1 VKTPNRSDWGLRLR
15 VGLAVLAFAAV
26 ASAQEPAGV
35 PEGDVATGVAEAV
48 PSTSEAP
55 EAGATELEAAGAATP
70 ERGAPIEA
78 PELVPSGNL
87 LEQAWQ
93 APADSLERR
102 VEVTRRAALEVGA
115 WNLDAA
121 ALALIDGVREGAE
134 VDRALAAVQLAPDLP
149 AAHLALARA
158 RWLEGED
165 PMSAVRAVVSG
176 LQAIPRHAEA
186 SLWFAGTALYD
197 LAIGLVAGG
206 LMLILLAALVA
217 APRAA
222 HDVAHIWPGGA
233 SAPAFA
239 RFAGFGALLL
249 TPLALGEGILGLAL
263 ALLVVGML
271 YGTGGR
277 RFALSLAALGLYAG
291 LYPVPWLAGI
301 SLDAFPGDPVLRA
314 AHSATHGVAS
324 SVDLARLENAASDDD
339 LAVRALAVHA
349 RQTGNL
355 ARADALYQRL
365 LVNDPEDLVTINNA
379 ANVRVDLG
387 HVDRALE
394 LYQRAL
400 QQGPSAVVLFN
411 LSQTYGRSFQVD
423 ELNRTLAEAQ
433 RVDGELVAIFT
444 LLQRTKN
451 EGFVVDMPF
460 PVLRVWKRAL
470 ERRQAGEALAAE
482 FRAPLAPGALGAS
495 RETLGAALGLVLG
508 FGWLLGARF
517 APSGTCDRC
526 GQRMC
531 PRCNGT
537 NEAGRTCSSCTRLF
551 YQPEKTERTL
561 RADRIE
567 TLRGRERR
575 VGRLSTA
582 FSMMIP
588 GAAGW
593 LAARPLRGYIGTLAF
608 ALAIACLAGWR
619 GRVPDPGVAGTAG
632 PVAFLSAAAVCTLVY
647 LATVAASRTAQES

>member
-1 VKTPNRSDWGLRLR
+1 VKTPNRSDWALRLR
-15 VGLAVLAFAAV
+15 VGLAGLAFAAV

-35 PEGDVATGVAEAV
+35 PEGDAGMRVAPVST
-48 PSTSEAP
+48 SDTSEAGAIEP
-55 EAGATELEAAGAATP
+55 EATGTATP
-70 ERGAPIEA
+70 EPETPIEA
-78 PELVPSGNL
+78 PDLVPSGNL
-87 LEQAWQ
+87 LERAWQ
-93 APADSLERR
+93 GSPDSLERR

-115 WNLDAA
+115 WNLDPA

-134 VDRALAAVQLAPDLP
+134 VDRARAAVQLAPDLP

-222 HDVAHIWPGGA
+222 HDVAHMWPGGA

-239 RFAGFGALLL
+239 RFAGFAALLL
-249 TPLALGEGILGLAL
+249 TPLALGEGVLGLAL

-324 SVDLARLENAASDDD
+324 SVDLARLENAASHDD

-365 LVNDPEDLVTINNA
+365 LANDPEDLVTINNA

-400 QQGPSAVVLFN
+400 QQEPSAVVLFN

-423 ELNRTLAEAQ
+423 ELNRTLADAQ
-433 RVDGELVAIFT
+433 RVDGELVANFT

-451 EGFVVDMPF
+451 EGFVVDLPF

-495 RETLGAALGLVLG
+495 RETLGAVLGLVLG

-531 PRCNGT
+531 PRCDGT
-537 NEAGRTCSSCTRLF
+537 DEAGRTCNSCTRLF

-561 RADRIE
+561 RADRID
-567 TLRGRERR
+567 TLREREHRI
-575 VGRLSTA
+575 GRLSIA

-593 LAARPLRGYIGTLAF
+593 LAARPLRGYVGTLAF
-608 ALAIACLAGWR
+608 ALAFACLAGWR
-619 GRVPDPGVAGTAG
+619 GRVPDPGVAGAAG
-632 PVAFLSAAAVCTLVY
+632 PVAFLSAALVCTLVY